1 MPPRLTGLWR
11 HPDFLKL
18 WLGQTISEIGSHITR
33 EGVPLTAVIVL
44 GAAPFPMGVLAS
56 LSGISTLVF
65 GPIAGLWVDRHRRR
79 PILVA
84 ADLGRAVVLA
94 TVPLAAAF
102 GALHMRQ
109 LYVVAALTGILTVF
123 FDVAYQSYLP
133 SLVERERVLEGN
145 SKLALGSSMAEIAGP
160 GLTGMLVQLITAP
173 IAILV
178 DALSFVWSALMVWL
192 IRKPEPIP
200 ALRAE
205 PRIWHELAGGLRT
218 VAGHPVQRAI
228 ARQAA
233 TGNFFIGFFLS
244 LYVLY
249 AIRYLRISPAVLG
262 VVIAV
267 GGASNMLGA
276 LLAWRLARRF
286 GVGSILIGSMLL
298 IGVAALMIP
307 LAHGSVVMA
316 TVFLV
321 AAQLGD
327 LGWPIYNINELTLR
341 QAITPKGMLG
351 RVNAVMQMLIRGVFP
366 VGSFCGG
373 VLASVIGVRPTLT
386 LGALGFL
393 SSSLWL
399 IFSPIRK
406 LREYPTAAVAT

>member
-1 MPPRLTGLWR
+1 
-11 HPDFLKL
+11 
-18 WLGQTISEIGSHITR
+18 
-33 EGVPLTAVIVL
+33 
-44 GAAPFPMGVLAS
+44 
-56 LSGISTLVF
+56 
-65 GPIAGLWVDRHRRR
+65 
-79 PILVA
+79 
-84 ADLGRAVVLA
+84 
-94 TVPLAAAF
+94 
-102 GALHMRQ
+102 MRQ
-109 LYVVAALTGILTVF
+109 LYVVVALTGILAVF

-133 SLVERERVLEGN
+133 SLVKREQVLEGN

-160 GLTGMLVQLITAP
+160 GLAGMLVQLITAP

-178 DALSFVWSALMVWL
+178 DALSFLWSALMVWL

-200 ALRAE
+200 A
-205 PRIWHELAGGLRT
+205 PRGDSRILHELAAGLRT

-233 TGNFFIGFFLS
+233 TASFFIGFFLS

-267 GGASNMLGA
+267 GGVANMLGA

-286 GVGSILIGSMLL
+286 GVGNTLIGSMLL

-307 LAHGSVVMA
+307 LSHGSVLIG
-316 TVFLV
+316 TVLLV

-341 QAITPKGMLG
+341 QAITPKDMLG

-373 VLASVIGVRPTLT
+373 ALASVIGVRPTLT
-386 LGALGFL
+386 LWRARLPEFQPVARLLAYPQIARVPNRGRGELRHRCRRGAKRASILHVQQTPADSKADPVQL
-393 SSSLWL
+393 LCRRL
-399 IFSPIRK
+399 KHATVDAYRRRL
-406 LREYPTAAVAT
+406 LRSWSQQALDEPQCDVGEES

>member
-1 MPPRLTGLWR
+1 MPPRPTGLWR

-18 WLGQTISEIGSHITR
+18 WLGQIVSEIGSRITR

-65 GPIAGLWVDRHRRR
+65 GPITGLWVDRHRRR

-133 SLVERERVLEGN
+133 SLVARERVLEGN

-173 IAILV
+173 MAILV
-178 DALSFVWSALMVWL
+178 DALSFLWSALMVWL
-192 IRKPEPIP
+192 IRKPEPIAAP
-200 ALRAE
+200 RGE
-205 PRIWHELAGGLRT
+205 PHIWHELAAGLRT

-233 TGNFFIGFFLS
+233 TGSFFIGFFLS

-262 VVIAV
+262 VVIAA
-267 GGASNMLGA
+267 GGAANMLGA

-286 GVGSILIGSMLL
+286 GVGSILIGSVLL
-298 IGVAALMIP
+298 IGVAALMVP
-307 LAHGSVVMA
+307 LAHGSVLIA

-341 QAITPKGMLG
+341 QAITPKDMLG

-366 VGSFCGG
+366 LGSFCGG

-399 IFSPIRK
+399 VFSPIRK
-406 LREYPTAAVAT
+406 LREHPTAIVAT